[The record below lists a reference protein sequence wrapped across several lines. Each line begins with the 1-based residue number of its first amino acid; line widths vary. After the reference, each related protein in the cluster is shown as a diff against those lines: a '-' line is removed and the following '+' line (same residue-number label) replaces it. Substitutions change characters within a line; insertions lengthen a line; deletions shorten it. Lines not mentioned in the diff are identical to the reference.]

1 MSVSTEI
8 LWICLAVGGL
18 TYALRVGGFWVM
30 TVAPPGRFLRAWME
44 SIPGAVLI
52 AMVTPA
58 AAQGS
63 LPELAGI
70 AVVLAVSR
78 VWRNDMLS
86 LAAGVGVVAALRA
99 AGF

>member
-8 LWICLAVGGL
+8 LWICLAIGSL
-18 TYALRVGGFWVM
+18 TYALRIGGYWVM
-30 TVAPPGRFLRAWME
+30 SVAPPGRFLRAWME

-63 LPELAGI
+63 LPELVGI
-70 AVVLAVSR
+70 ALVLLVSR

-86 LAAGVGVVAALRA
+86 LAVGVGAVAALRA